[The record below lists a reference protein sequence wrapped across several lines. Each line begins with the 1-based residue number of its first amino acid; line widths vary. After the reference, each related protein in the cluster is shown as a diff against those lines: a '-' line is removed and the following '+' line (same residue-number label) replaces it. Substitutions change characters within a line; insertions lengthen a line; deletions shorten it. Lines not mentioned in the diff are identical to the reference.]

1 MNSNIQS
8 KSKKIFLLFALLILG
23 FIIFLGVMLIITLK
37 PRELPSLY
45 TKKISKASR
54 GTIISADGYRIAT
67 TQKLYKAVIN
77 THYLDPN
84 KKDLFVQLFSIY
96 SGIDVKEV
104 LKKINVPNGVVI
116 LSYNI
121 PEREAQYLKQ
131 LSYELNRLKVFI
143 EIKNA
148 QTGKLSVQGLN
159 IIESGESREY
169 PYGELLTPLIGYP
182 HKDEENGYTHISGV
196 KGIEKRFE
204 SELQS
209 KQDEISQGLRDV
221 NGYVI
226 LNRESFTK
234 QGIDGLDVKLTI
246 PVALQIK
253 IEKMLSE
260 MRAYLGAEQIMIVV
274 MDASNGNVLSSASSN
289 RFLPKEI
296 KKEDYPSLNTG
307 IIEYSYEPGS
317 VVKAVT
323 FALLLD
329 KGLVNPYEMING
341 FGGRYQLGNK
351 TITDEHKFG
360 RISAE
365 DIIVHSSNVG
375 IAQLSQRLGGAEFNQ
390 GLSSFGF
397 AKPST
402 PDLIFEKTGSIPH
415 PQQLENEIYRAT
427 CAYGYGMRAN
437 LLQLIKAYSAFNN
450 DGKIVTPRFISAL
463 IDRQKK
469 EILLPEEEQIEVI
482 KSQTAQRMKSILVK
496 TVNEGT
502 GVKAITKGL
511 EIGGKTGT
519 AHIVEAGQYVK
530 KYNTSFVGF
539 ANDKEKRYTIGVSVI
554 KPTRSQFASL
564 TAVPV
569 FKKTV
574 DIMVEDGYLKP
585 EVEAA
590 NKSVPVI
597 DEGELKD

>member
-8 KSKKIFLLFALLILG
+8 KSKKIFILFALLMFG

-54 GTIISADGYRIAT
+54 GAVVSADGYRIAT

-77 THYLDPN
+77 THYLDPL
-84 KKDLFVQLFSIY
+84 KKELFIELFSIY
-96 SGIDVKEV
+96 SGIDSKEIA
-104 LKKINVPNGVVI
+104 KKINAPKGVVI
-116 LSYNI
+116 LSYNV

-131 LSYELNRLKVFI
+131 LSYELNRLKVFV
-143 EIKNA
+143 ELKNS

-169 PYGELLTPLIGYP
+169 PYGNLLTPLIGYV
-182 HKDEENGYTHISGV
+182 HKSEESGYTYVSGV

-204 SELQS
+204 SELQA

-234 QGIDGLDVKLTI
+234 QGVDGLDVKLTI

-253 IEKMLSE
+253 IEKMLE
-260 MRAYLGAEQIMIVV
+260 DMKAYIGAEQIMIVV
-274 MDASNGNVLSSASSN
+274 MDASNGNILSSASSN

-296 KKEDYPSLNTG
+296 KKDDYPSLNTG

-317 VVKAVT
+317 VVKSVT

-329 KGLVNPYEMING
+329 KGLVNPYDMING
-341 FGGRYQLGNK
+341 FGGKYQIGK
-351 TITDEHKFG
+351 KVITDEHKFG

-365 DIIVHSSNVG
+365 DIIVHSSNIG
-375 IAQLSQRLGGAEFNQ
+375 IAQLAQRLGGAEFNQ
-390 GLSSFGF
+390 GLSDFGF

-402 PDLIFEKTGSIPH
+402 PDLIFEKVGSIPH

-427 CAYGYGMRAN
+427 CSYGYGMRAN

-450 DGKIVTPRFISAL
+450 NGKIVTPRFVSAL

-469 EILLPEEEQIEVI
+469 EISLTQEEQIEVI
-482 KSQTAQRMKSILVK
+482 KSSTAQRMKSILIK

-519 AHIVEAGQYVK
+519 AHIVEAGQYVR
-530 KYNTSFVGF
+530 KYNTSFIGF
-539 ANDKEKRYTIGVSVI
+539 ANDKERRYTIGVSVI

-569 FKKTV
+569 FKKAV
-574 DIMVEDGYLKP
+574 DIMIEDGYLKP
-585 EVEAA
+585 DVQDANSSIDIVDEA
-590 NKSVPVI
+590 
-597 DEGELKD
+597 ELRD

>member
-1 MNSNIQS
+1 MNSNTQS

-23 FIIFLGVMLIITLK
+23 FLIFLGVMLIITLK
-37 PRELPSLY
+37 PRELPSLH

-54 GTIISADGYRIAT
+54 GAIVSADGYRIAT

-96 SGIDVKEV
+96 SGIDVKDI
-104 LKKINVPNGVVI
+104 LKKINAPNGVVI

-196 KGIEKRFE
+196 KGLEKRFE

-260 MRAYLGAEQIMIVV
+260 MRVYLGAEQIMIVV
-274 MDASNGNVLSSASSN
+274 MDATNGNILSSASSN

-317 VVKAVT
+317 VVKPIT

-329 KGLVNPYEMING
+329 KGLVNPYEMVNG
-341 FGGRYQLGNK
+341 FGGRYQIGHK

-402 PDLIFEKTGSIPH
+402 PDLIFEKIGSIPH

-427 CAYGYGMRAN
+427 CSYGYGMRAN

-450 DGKIVTPRFISAL
+450 DGKMITPRFVSAL
-463 IDRQKK
+463 VDRQKK

-511 EIGGKTGT
+511 EVGGKTGT

-530 KYNTSFVGF
+530 KYNTSFIGF
-539 ANDKEKRYTIGVSVI
+539 ANDKERKYTIGVGVI

-564 TAVPV
+564 TSVPV
-569 FKKTV
+569 FKKIV

-585 EVEAA
+585 EVEDT
-590 NKSVPVI
+590 NKSVPII